1 GTSRFGNDG
10 DISPPVVETGFCSLI
25 LFYSLRCPTLITG
38 VESHSVGTIYLMNLF
53 SAFTSEVFRP
63 LATILIPGAIGI
75 STWVIALMWRFEELK
90 TLVTNNHTEA
100 SLIML
105 LAMIFA
111 GMVFEDF
118 GSRWEG
124 WLDAREDKK
133 NDGKHMVQW
142 YAYLRTS

>member
-1 GTSRFGNDG
+1 MPI
-10 DISPPVVETGFCSLI
+10 ISTTPQVVNKIITYCYSFWMMRQTRPVLATMAIFHQLSWKRVSCSLI
-25 LFYSLRCPTLITG
+25 LFYLLRCPTLITG

-100 SLIML
+100 SLVML
-105 LAMIFA
+105 LAMIF
-111 GMVFEDF
+111 
-118 GSRWEG
+118 
-124 WLDAREDKK
+124 
-133 NDGKHMVQW
+133 
-142 YAYLRTS
+142 